1 MQLHRLTKTIALGL
15 IAGLSFSAH
24 AHNAW
29 LLPNATMVDSKKEA
43 WVSLDA
49 GISNQLFEFNHAA
62 LRLDNLMVTDP
73 DGNTTKAEGA
83 VLGKF
88 RSTLDLRLPKDG
100 TYRLAIVNNNV
111 MGSYKLNGETKRF
124 RGAQGTPG
132 AEIPAGATDVQTTQV
147 QTRLETFVSANKM
160 NETALK
166 PTGSGLELVP
176 VTHPTDLRVG
186 EPIKFRF
193 QIDGKPAANLAFSVT
208 PGTAKYR
215 GSSGEQRLTT
225 DAKGEVT
232 FTVPAANMYWLNTSF
247 PGGERGAPGQA
258 QQPAPAKRYTYA
270 ATFEVLPQ

>member
-1 MQLHRLTKTIALGL
+1 MQAHRLTKTIVLGL
-15 IAGLSFSAH
+15 IAAGLSLSAQ

-29 LLPNATMVDSKKEA
+29 LLPNSTMIDSKEA

-49 GISNQLFEFNHAA
+49 GISNQLFEFNHAP
-62 LRLDNLMVTDP
+62 LRLDNLMITDP
-73 DGNTTKAEGA
+73 DGVTTKAEGA

-100 TYRLAIVNNNV
+100 TYRLSIVNNNV

-124 RGAQGTPG
+124 RGAQGSPQVQV
-132 AEIPAGATDVQTTQV
+132 PAGATEVQTTQV

-166 PTGSGLELVP
+166 PSGAGLEMVP

-186 EPIKFRF
+186 DPIKVRF
-193 QIDGKPAANLAFSVT
+193 LIDGKPAANLPFSVT

-215 GSSGEQRLTT
+215 GASGEQRLTT
-225 DAKGEVT
+225 DATGEAS
-232 FTVPAANMYWLNTSF
+232 FTVQAPNMYWMNASF
-247 PGGERGAPGQA
+247 PGGERGAA
-258 QQPAPAKRYTYA
+258 QQQAPAKRYTYA

>member
-1 MQLHRLTKTIALGL
+1 MHQHRLTKTIALGL
-15 IAGLSFSAH
+15 MFAGLSLTAQAH
-24 AHNAW
+24 SPW
-29 LLPNATMVDSKKEA
+29 LLPNAAMVDAKEA

-49 GISNQLFEFNHAA
+49 GISNQLFEFNHAP
-62 LRLDNLMVTDP
+62 LRLDNLTVTDP
-73 DGNTTKAEGA
+73 DGVTTKAEGA

-124 RGAQGTPG
+124 RGPQGSPQVQV
-132 AEIPAGATDVQTTQV
+132 PAGATEVQTTNV
-147 QTRLETFVSANKM
+147 HTRLETFVSANKM

-166 PTGSGLELVP
+166 PSGVGLELVP
-176 VTHPTDLRVG
+176 VTHPSDLRVG
-186 EPIKFRF
+186 EPIRVRF
-193 QIDGKPAANLAFSVT
+193 QLDGKPVASMPFSVV

-225 DAKGEVT
+225 DAKGEAS
-232 FTVPAANMYWLNTSF
+232 FTVAAPNMYYLSASV
-247 PGGERGAPGQA
+247 PHGERGAP
-258 QQPAPAKRYTYA
+258 QQPGAKRYTYA

>member
-15 IAGLSFSAH
+15 IAGLSMSAQ

-29 LLPNATMVDSKKEA
+29 LLPNATMVDSKEA

-49 GISNQLFEFNHAA
+49 GISNQLFEFNHAP
-62 LRLDNLMVTDP
+62 LRLDNLMITDP

-111 MGSYKLNGETKRF
+111 MGSYKLNGETKRV
-124 RGAQGTPG
+124 RGAQGSPQVQ
-132 AEIPAGATDVQTTQV
+132 IPAGATEVQTTQV

-166 PTGSGLELVP
+166 PSGAGLEMVP

-186 EPIKFRF
+186 EPIKVRF
-193 QIDGKPAANLAFSVT
+193 QLDGKPAANLAFSVT

-225 DAKGEVT
+225 DAKGEAT
-232 FTVPAANMYWLNTSF
+232 FTVPAANMYWMNASF
-247 PGGERGAPGQA
+247 PGGERGGQ
-258 QQPAPAKRYTYA
+258 QQQAPAKRYTYA

>member
-1 MQLHRLTKTIALGL
+1 MQQNRLSKSIALGL
-15 IAGLSFSAH
+15 IAATLSLGAQ

-29 LLPNATMVDSKKEA
+29 LLPNATMIDSKEA

-49 GISNQLFEFNHAA
+49 GISNQLFEFNHAP
-62 LRLDNLMVTDP
+62 LRLDNLMITDP

-124 RGAQGTPG
+124 RGAQGSPG
-132 AEIPAGATDVQTTQV
+132 AQIPSGATDVQTTQV

-160 NETALK
+160 SEGALK
-166 PTGSGLELVP
+166 PSGSGLELVP
-176 VTHPTDLRVG
+176 ITHPTDLRVG
-186 EPIKFRF
+186 EPIKIRF
-193 QIDGKPAANLAFSVT
+193 QLDGKPAANLAFSVT

-225 DAKGEVT
+225 DAKGEAS
-232 FTVPAANMYWLNTSF
+232 FTVPAANMYWLNASF
-247 PGGERGAPGQA
+247 PGGERGAPGQ
-258 QQPAPAKRYTYA
+258 QQQAPAKRYTYA

>member
-1 MQLHRLTKTIALGL
+1 MQHRLKSTVLGL
-15 IAGLSFSAH
+15 VLAGMSLTAAAH
-24 AHNAW
+24 SAW
-29 LLPNATMVDSKKEA
+29 LLPNSTMIDSKEA

-62 LRLDNLMVTDP
+62 LRLDNLMITDP

-100 TYRLAIVNNNV
+100 TYRLSIVNNNV
-111 MGSYKLNGETKRF
+111 MGSYKLNGETKRV
-124 RGAQGTPG
+124 RGPQGSP
-132 AEIPAGATDVQTTQV
+132 AVQIPAGATDVQTTHV

-166 PTGSGLELVP
+166 PSGAGLEMIP

-186 EPIKFRF
+186 DPIKVRF
-193 QIDGKPAANLAFSVT
+193 HLDGKPAANLAFSII

-215 GSSGEQRLTT
+215 GASGEQRLTT
-225 DAKGEVT
+225 DAKGEAS
-232 FTVPAANMYWLNTSF
+232 FTVAAPNMYWINATF
-247 PGGERGAPGQA
+247 PGGERGAQ
-258 QQPAPAKRYTYA
+258 QQPAAKRYTYA
-270 ATFEVLPQ
+270 ATVEVLPQ

>member
-1 MQLHRLTKTIALGL
+1 MQLQRLTKTIALGL
-15 IAGLSFSAH
+15 IAGLSFSAQ

-29 LLPNATMVDSKKEA
+29 LLPNATMVDSKEA

-49 GISNQLFEFNHAA
+49 GISNQLFEFNHAP
-62 LRLDNLMVTDP
+62 LRLDNLMITDP

-124 RGAQGTPG
+124 RGAQGSPQVQ
-132 AEIPAGATDVQTTQV
+132 IPAGATEVQTTQV
-147 QTRLETFVSANKM
+147 QTRLETFVSANRM

-166 PTGSGLELVP
+166 PSGAGLELVP

-186 EPIKFRF
+186 EPIKVRF
-193 QIDGKPAANLAFSVT
+193 QLDGKPAANLAFSVT

-225 DAKGEVT
+225 DAKGEAS
-232 FTVPAANMYWLNTSF
+232 FTVPAANMYWLNAAY
-247 PGGERGAPGQA
+247 PGGERGAP
-258 QQPAPAKRYTYA
+258 QQQAPAKRYTYA